1 MWGLW
6 FKHKKYV
13 SGKLQVSLRYPARW
27 KRTEEDR
34 FVGEDGFFQL
44 SAAGSGEAALT
55 EVCRN
60 EADHTLKPYGTKPLV
75 KRTRHRGQEACLI
88 LPGIDQPRDMRGQ
101 AAFIV
106 QYPQPVAIGEQTYRF
121 LVLWADKRHIQ
132 EIADSVRFV

>member
-1 MWGLW
+1 MWWLW
-6 FKHKKYV
+6 CKRKKYV
-13 SGKLQVSLRYPARW
+13 SDSLRVSLRYPARW

-44 SAAGSGEAALT
+44 SAAGSGEATLD

-60 EADHTLKPYGTKPLV
+60 EAFHTLNPYGTKPLV
-75 KRTRHRGQEACLI
+75 KRTRHRGQDACLI

-106 QYPQPVAIGEQTYRF
+106 QYPQPVTIGEQTYRF
-121 LVLWADKRHIQ
+121 LVLWADKQHIQ
-132 EIADSVRFV
+132 EMAGTIRFL